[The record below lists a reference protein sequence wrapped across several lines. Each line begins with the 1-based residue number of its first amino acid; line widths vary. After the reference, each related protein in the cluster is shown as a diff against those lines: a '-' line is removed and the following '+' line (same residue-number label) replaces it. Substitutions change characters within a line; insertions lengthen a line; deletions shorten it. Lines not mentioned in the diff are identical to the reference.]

1 MSTLYWLDVTS
12 EGLLAQ
18 IYLDHVLVDR
28 AAVAE
33 DEEDD
38 FDEEQPFIPTTFGR

>member
-1 MSTLYWLDVTS
+1 MYFDP
-12 EGLLAQ
+12 
-18 IYLDHVLVDR
+18 VLVNR

-38 FDEEQPFIPTTFGR
+38 FDEEQPFIPTTFGRSVDPSDRAPLMHQ